1 MCGIAGLFSLT
12 GPRESDPSIVDRM
25 CRQMVHRGPDDQGVF
40 HHPLGQIGMRR
51 LSIIDL
57 GGGHQPIHNE
67 DESIWI
73 VFNGEIYNYREL
85 RRELEAAGH
94 RFYTHSDTECIVHAY
109 EQWGEGCFAR
119 LRGMFGIAILDIA
132 RQQLVLGRDRIGKKP
147 LYYTRTR
154 EGWLAFASELKC
166 LFPVPGFENKVSA
179 ESVRDYFGMGYVAAP
194 HSIYQNVAKL
204 PPAHYMVVRGGPGG
218 GSEEIKCYWQVQ
230 FQPKWTDSAEVLEE
244 RLFEQL
250 DDAVKCRLV
259 SDVPFGAFLSGGT
272 DSSVVAALMA
282 RNLQAP
288 VKTFTI
294 GFKEQAFNE
303 MPDARAVAQHIGAEH
318 HELVV
323 EADAVSMMDKLVWF
337 FDEPF
342 GDSSS
347 IPTYL
352 VSQLAARHVK
362 MVLSGDGGDEVFAGY
377 ERYKRYDMLQAM
389 SRKTL
394 GLAGPAMRMAGAL
407 AGGARGVRMARA
419 ADRLAAP
426 YPDRYLS
433 GVGLCTRDDLAMLLS
448 DAIADK
454 DPYARQ
460 RAQYGRD
467 DIALESERILAGDM
481 LTYLSDD
488 IMVKVDRMT
497 MACSIE
503 ARAPLLD
510 HQLIDFAARLPYD
523 LKSRDGVGK
532 YLLKRIARRLLPAEV
547 LDKPKQGFAIPLAKW
562 FREDLREM
570 MMDLL
575 RDQRFRERGW
585 FRPEAAMTLMQQ
597 HLAGT
602 HDRSEMLWLLM
613 TFEMWARRFLDQAEP
628 AARTA

>member
-1 MCGIAGLFSLT
+1 MI
-12 GPRESDPSIVDRM
+12 
-25 CRQMVHRGPDDQGVF
+25 HRGPDDQGEF

-119 LRGMFGIAILDIA
+119 LRGMFGIAILDIP

-166 LFPVPGFENKVSA
+166 LFPVPGFENRVSA

-204 PPAHYMVVRGGPGG
+204 PPAHYMVVKDGR
-218 GSEEIKCYWQVQ
+218 EEIKCYWRVE
-230 FQPKWTDSAEVLEE
+230 FAPKWTDSAEVLEE

-323 EADAVSMMDKLVWF
+323 EADAVAMMDKLVWF

-362 MVLSGDGGDEVFAGY
+362 MVLSGDGGDEVFA
-377 ERYKRYDMLQAM
+377 
-389 SRKTL
+389 
-394 GLAGPAMRMAGAL
+394 
-407 AGGARGVRMARA
+407 
-419 ADRLAAP
+419 
-426 YPDRYLS
+426 
-433 GVGLCTRDDLAMLLS
+433 
-448 DAIADK
+448 
-454 DPYARQ
+454 
-460 RAQYGRD
+460 
-467 DIALESERILAGDM
+467 
-481 LTYLSDD
+481 
-488 IMVKVDRMT
+488 
-497 MACSIE
+497 
-503 ARAPLLD
+503 
-510 HQLIDFAARLPYD
+510 
-523 LKSRDGVGK
+523 
-532 YLLKRIARRLLPAEV
+532 ARRLAWP
-547 LDKPKQGFAIPLAKW
+547 
-562 FREDLREM
+562 
-570 MMDLL
+570 
-575 RDQRFRERGW
+575 
-585 FRPEAAMTLMQQ
+585 
-597 HLAGT
+597 
-602 HDRSEMLWLLM
+602 
-613 TFEMWARRFLDQAEP
+613 ARRCVWPVRWPVVPRACAWRVRPTGWLRP
-628 AARTA
+628 TRTATSPAWACAPATTWPCCCPTPSPTRTPTPASARSTAAATSRWSPSASWPATCSPT